1 VDFAYIYACVR
12 YDICQI
18 IFASFGRFLRTF
30 WELSEVLASPSVVVV
45 EKSDNRIVV
54 EFSNIPRQYINAL
67 RRLAISEVPTL
78 AIDDV
83 VILENSSVMHDEAVA
98 HRLGLIPLRTDPGR
112 FVMPHECD
120 CGSTLGCAKCRV
132 LLVLDAEATDKT
144 KVVTSGEMVSEDEMV
159 KPVSKDIPV
168 VVLAPSQKLK
178 FEAYARLGIGKQHAK
193 WQPTSAAVVKD
204 GKNESETVLIIET
217 NGALTA
223 EEILKESTE
232 RLQSKIKNF
241 KQVIGALKIPKS
253 A

>member
-1 VDFAYIYACVR
+1 M
-12 YDICQI
+12 
-18 IFASFGRFLRTF
+18 
-30 WELSEVLASPSVVVV
+30 
-45 EKSDNRIVV
+45 IVV
-54 EFSNIPRQYINAL
+54 KFNNVPRQYVNSL

-83 VILENSSVMHDEAVA
+83 VMLENSSVMHDEAVA

-120 CGSTLGCAKCRV
+120 CKSTLGCSKCRV
-132 LLVLDAEATDKT
+132 LLVLDSEASEKS
-144 KVVTSGEMVSEDEMV
+144 KVVLSGELVSEDELV
-159 KPVSKDIPV
+159 KPVSKDIPI

-178 FEAYARLGIGKQHAK
+178 FEAYARLGIGKDHAK

-204 GKNESETVLIIET
+204 GKDENEIILLIES

-223 EEILKESTE
+223 EEILLSAAE
-232 RLQSKIKNF
+232 RLASKVKTF
-241 KQVIGALKIPKS
+241 KQVASSLKIPKN

>member
-1 VDFAYIYACVR
+1 MFWR
-12 YDICQI
+12 
-18 IFASFGRFLRTF
+18 SFV
-30 WELSEVLASPSVVVV
+30 VLASPSVEVV
-45 EKSDNRIVV
+45 EKSDERIVV
-54 EFSNIPRQYINAL
+54 KFTNVPRQYVNSL

-83 VILENSSVMHDEAVA
+83 VMLENSSVMHDEAVA

-120 CGSTLGCAKCRV
+120 CGSALGCSKCRV
-132 LLVLDAEATDKT
+132 LLVLDSEATDKS
-144 KVVTSGEMVSEDEMV
+144 KEVLSGELVSEDETV
-159 KPVSKDIPV
+159 KPVSKDIPIIA
-168 VVLAPSQKLK
+168 LAPSQKLK

-204 GKNESETVLIIET
+204 GKDESEIILMLET

-223 EEILKESTE
+223 EEILKEAAE
-232 RLQSKIKNF
+232 RLQAKVKNF
-241 KQVIGALKIPKS
+241 KQVIGSLKIPKN